1 MVILKF
7 TIFLF
12 SIFLLG
18 YPLVSL
24 LIKDQRPFLAR
35 LAISW
40 GIGAALI
47 PLELFL
53 GFFILKFKFNLA
65 IFYLILIVQIAL
77 LFYLVFKNNN
87 SGSRFN
93 LTALKFA
100 WPKLKL
106 SSAAILILIFIQ
118 IVFLF
123 LNVLA
128 RPTLAY
134 DNLAMWQYKP
144 KILFYENQINFDKQK
159 YAYLGGGGHIN
170 YPWQTQLLSY
180 WLYAN
185 LGEFN
190 DQLSNFI
197 NLIYYLF
204 ILFVIYY
211 FIRQYLSAFIS
222 LIFVWFFSTLPLPF
236 YHAYNG
242 YADLILSYYLLL
254 VFIFLFYWL
263 QKERQDKLLLA
274 GVFFSSALFVK
285 NDAIFIIAGLLTIM
299 LKLFLS
305 KRKFI
310 SQLKTAGIY
319 LLVIIL
325 PLLPWLFIKIKYNLT
340 FKNVE
345 PGISYHG
352 EVWRNIYESLFLSN
366 SFNIWWFIVILSLAL
381 NFMKIKKQNNLLLAW
396 LFLILCL
403 TGLITLYLFTE
414 EYRFAIDNTALSR
427 NFLTLIPVSVILA
440 AVSFAPQTE
449 RPAGWQLSLALL

>member
-1 MVILKF
+1 MLILKF
-7 TIFLF
+7 TIFLL
-12 SIFLLG
+12 SIFLMG

-40 GIGAALI
+40 GIGAAII

-53 GFFILKFKFNLA
+53 WLFILKFKFNLA
-65 IFYLILIVQIAL
+65 LFYLILIVQIAL
-77 LFYLVFKNNN
+77 LFYLIFKNNN

-93 LTALKFA
+93 LTALKFI

-123 LNVLA
+123 LNILA

-134 DNLAMWQYKP
+134 DNLAMWQYRP
-144 KILFYENQINFDKQK
+144 KVLFYENQINFDKQN

-170 YPWQTQLLSY
+170 YPWQTPLLSF

-190 DQLSNFI
+190 DRLSNFI

-204 ILFVIYY
+204 ILFIIYY

-222 LIFVWFFSTLPLPF
+222 LIFVWLFSTLPLPF

-254 VFIFLFYWL
+254 AFIFLFYWL
-263 QKERQDKLLLA
+263 REGRQDKLLFA

-285 NDAIFIIAGLLTIM
+285 NDALIFAIAGILIFLIKFFIINKKFMAA
-299 LKLFLS
+299 LKYGGF
-305 KRKFI
+305 
-310 SQLKTAGIY
+310 Y
-319 LLVIIL
+319 LLAIIL
-325 PLLPWLFIKIKYNLT
+325 PLLPWLYIKIKYHLT
-340 FKNVE
+340 FANVE
-345 PGISYHG
+345 SGLGYHA
-352 EVWRNIYESLFLSN
+352 EVWNNIYWALFLNN
-366 SFNIWWFIVILSLAL
+366 SFNIWWFVVILSLAL
-381 NFMKIKKQNNLLLAW
+381 NIMKIKKQNDLLLAW

-403 TGLITLYLFTE
+403 TGLTILYLFTE
-414 EYRFAIDNTALSR
+414 EYRFAVDGTALSR
-427 NFLTLIPVSVILA
+427 NLLTLAPISVVLA
-440 AVSFAPQTE
+440 AMSYEQIKNQT
-449 RPAGWQLSLALL
+449 